1 MSYLELAILLPCHSL
16 EDFPVYQ
23 EGPEAEGLLAAWS
36 ALWHPVLL
44 ADAGRLPTWY
54 RADSP
59 PDEVADRLFV
69 VPAPSEPLLIA
80 GWTSRAHDERAC
92 VVRKTRERDQLVAAA
107 LAKLPDAPQVDREL
121 TADFLALG
129 VCYLLVELLTR
140 QMRYMSNID
149 EIHLR
154 NQAVAAATAACEGR
168 HDDAREKLRAC
179 FEVLTEARERFYP
192 VEAYLIDLVLV
203 APTTLGAS
211 LRQELADPVP
221 KSLLISGE
229 LVERLA
235 EQQPETLAAL
245 REALERTSVSLV
257 GGEYLEDEVPVLPI
271 ESVRHEIERGLAA
284 CQRVLQSRPRV
295 YGRRRFGLSPVL
307 PALLNSAGFTG
318 ALHFTLDEGQ
328 FPHSGQGKT
337 RWEGLDASSID
348 ALSRLPLDASKA
360 ESVLSYSR
368 KMGETM
374 DMDHVATLV
383 FAHWPGQSNPFFSD
397 LRRMAAYAPALGRFA
412 TLDDYF
418 QKTDRPGE
426 LTKFRADQYRAPYLR
441 QAIIREEANPLS
453 RIADR
458 HANRVRCESAH
469 AVAAL
474 ADMLA
479 GSRVGPQIDL
489 EAVGPWGGL
498 PRP

>member
-192 VEAYLIDLVLV
+192 VEAYLIDLVL
-203 APTTLGAS
+203 
-211 LRQELADPVP
+211 
-221 KSLLISGE
+221 
-229 LVERLA
+229 
-235 EQQPETLAAL
+235 
-245 REALERTSVSLV
+245 
-257 GGEYLEDEVPVLPI
+257 
-271 ESVRHEIERGLAA
+271 
-284 CQRVLQSRPRV
+284 
-295 YGRRRFGLSPVL
+295 
-307 PALLNSAGFTG
+307 
-318 ALHFTLDEGQ
+318 
-328 FPHSGQGKT
+328 
-337 RWEGLDASSID
+337 
-348 ALSRLPLDASKA
+348 
-360 ESVLSYSR
+360 
-368 KMGETM
+368 
-374 DMDHVATLV
+374 
-383 FAHWPGQSNPFFSD
+383 
-397 LRRMAAYAPALGRFA
+397 
-412 TLDDYF
+412 
-418 QKTDRPGE
+418 
-426 LTKFRADQYRAPYLR
+426 
-441 QAIIREEANPLS
+441 
-453 RIADR
+453 
-458 HANRVRCESAH
+458 
-469 AVAAL
+469 
-474 ADMLA
+474 
-479 GSRVGPQIDL
+479 
-489 EAVGPWGGL
+489 
-498 PRP
+498 